1 MVLQSTE
8 DADALVGQ
16 TIGDRFT
23 ITRLIAKGG
32 MAVVYEAEQRLG
44 TAARKVAL
52 KTLRVQSLSDP
63 SMATRFKR
71 ECETIAQL
79 SHPNTVRVYDF
90 GETDDGL
97 LYIAM
102 EFVAGKPLSQLMDE
116 VGPMPATRVLNIMRQ
131 ITGALEEAHSQGIVH
146 RDLKPDNVAIALL
159 ANQEDGVKLL
169 DFGIAVRSVGVQN
182 YGKLTRAGI
191 VLGTPPYMSPEQF
204 TPDPIDARS
213 DVYALGVMAYE
224 MLTGHLP
231 LEADTPWAWAVAHQ
245 TAQPVP
251 FEVLKPALEIP
262 RPMRQAILRA
272 LSKSRDERQ
281 ASAKQFFEELS
292 APSNTSPM
300 DAPPTFQPV
309 MGTTPMPAVVAG
321 TTALPPHHS
330 PHPGISVAPAVSIR
344 GPGSAAVSA
353 YAPTGVGPSRPS
365 RWPVYTLGGII
376 VVLLGALIVM
386 GLPMVM
392 PETEPPPPFPTAA
405 GPKPSSPA
413 SNEAED
419 VPDEETP
426 KPRRPKP
433 VTNTPSPSRP
443 NTPNPV
449 PASGGSPGTDPA
461 PVPSTPTTTPSST
474 PAPPASG
481 VLQCQTDAQC
491 GFNRCDTQ
499 VNRCIWPCRSDGD
512 CRSGAAC
519 NAMLGT
525 CVPGAQPAPSPAPSA
540 SP

>member
-1 MVLQSTE
+1 MVLQTE

-16 TIGDRFT
+16 TIGGRFT

-44 TAARKVAL
+44 TTTRKVAL
-52 KTLRVQSLSDP
+52 KTLRIQSVSDP
-63 SMATRFKR
+63 SMADRFKR

-102 EFVAGKPLSQLMDE
+102 EFVAGKPLSHIMDE
-116 VGPMPATRVLNIMRQ
+116 VGPMPPARVSSILRQ
-131 ITGALEEAHSQGIVH
+131 ISGALEEAHGQGIVH
-146 RDLKPDNVAIALL
+146 RDLKPDNVAIQLL
-159 ANQEDGVKLL
+159 TNHDDAVKLL
-169 DFGIAVRSVGVQN
+169 DFGIAIRSVGVQN
-182 YGKLTRAGI
+182 YSKLTRAGI

-213 DVYALGVMAYE
+213 DVYALGAMAYE

-251 FEVLKPALEIP
+251 FEVLKPAVEIP

-281 ASAKQFFEELS
+281 ASAKQFFEEFS

-309 MGTTPMPAVVAG
+309 MGTTPMPAVA
-321 TTALPPHHS
+321 
-330 PHPGISVAPAVSIR
+330 SVAPSALAPVHI
-344 GPGSAAVSA
+344 GPGSVAAPGSVAVPGA
-353 YAPTGVGPSRPS
+353 YAVTSMAPRRPS
-365 RWPVYTLGGII
+365 RWPVYTLAAI
-376 VVLLGALIVM
+376 VVLLAGALVIL
-386 GLPMVM
+386 GRPFLF
-392 PETEPPPPFPTAA
+392 PEEEPPPPFPSTAPVTSGA
-405 GPKPSSPA
+405 LAPPSQPPQD
-413 SNEAED
+413 ED
-419 VPDEETP
+419 EPT
-426 KPRRPKP
+426 KPRRPNK
-433 VTNTPSPSRP
+433 
-443 NTPNPV
+443 
-449 PASGGSPGTDPA
+449 
-461 PVPSTPTTTPSST
+461 PTTTVTPRPAAPTPPTAAPSAT
-474 PAPPASG
+474 PDETTPTPSASAPSPTPPAAG
-481 VLQCQTDAQC
+481 VLQCQSDAQC

-512 CRSGAAC
+512 CRAGASC
-519 NAMLGT
+519 NALLGT
-525 CVPGAQPAPSPAPSA
+525 CVPAAQPTPGALPSA